1 MADLA
6 RPRASR
12 RTGRNVLAL
21 FGITIA
27 LPGVLLAALAVRAF
41 LQERRFADQQLRE
54 AVDRAGDVAVRD
66 LERQVRDWRSALERD
81 PRGTLAPATL
91 PNELQAALSQDGA
104 GVV

>member
-1 MADLA
+1 MPGAERAITAPHTMADPA

-21 FGITIA
+21 FGITIV

-54 AVDRAGDVAVRD
+54 AVDRAADVAVRD
-66 LERQVRDWRSALERD
+66 LERQVREW
-81 PRGTLAPATL
+81 
-91 PNELQAALSQDGA
+91 
-104 GVV
+104 